1 VRVRGALICYDR
13 YVAYAAEWDLDDAV
27 LDREE
32 VEAVVAHVA
41 ALAHV
46 AAEVTCGR
54 QGLYCTFRFPV
65 AAAAEVVAALD
76 PSGELLGDDWYR
88 DLDPPSS
95 DDPEDG
101 YTVRVELLGP
111 VAGGL
116 VDDDLTAW
124 ERPAGGDAEPPDAD
138 DEPDDVDA
146 EVLDVSDDDDD
157 DDDGAC
163 LARLRAESLDNRE
176 AWPVAFAIAA
186 AIVDRLGGDLRD
198 EIDDELFELQR
209 QVPKVVV
216 NGETSAPVPVPSR
229 DEQADDEWLN

>member
-1 VRVRGALICYDR
+1 M
-13 YVAYAAEWDLDDAV
+13 AYAAEWDLDDNV

-65 AAAAEVVAALD
+65 AAAADVVAALD
-76 PSGELLGDDWYR
+76 PAGELLGDDWYR
-88 DLDPPSS
+88 DLDPPSA
-95 DDPEDG
+95 DDPEEG
-101 YTVRVELLGP
+101 YTVRIELLGP
-111 VAGGL
+111 VDGGL
-116 VDDDLTAW
+116 VDDDVTSW
-124 ERPAGGDAEPPDAD
+124 EIASADDRAD
-138 DEPDDVDA
+138 DEPEADAPGLAEPADDP
-146 EVLDVSDDDDD
+146 EEEGGGDDDEPD
-157 DDDGAC
+157 AAVC

-176 AWPVAFAIAA
+176 AWPIAFAIAA

-209 QVPKVVV
+209 QVPRVIV
-216 NGETSAPVPVPSR
+216 NGVESAPVRIPEDSAGE
-229 DEQADDEWLN
+229 DELLN

>member
-1 VRVRGALICYDR
+1 M
-13 YVAYAAEWDLDDAV
+13 
-27 LDREE
+27 
-32 VEAVVAHVA
+32 VAHVA

-54 QGLYCTFRFPV
+54 RGLYCTFRFPV

-88 DLDPPSS
+88 DLDPPDS

-111 VAGGL
+111 VDGGL
-116 VDDDLTAW
+116 VDDDLLAW
-124 ERPAGGDAEPPDAD
+124 ESTSGVDGEPDGDAEPDTEPDAD
-138 DEPDDVDA
+138 PDSSDA
-146 EVLDVSDDDDD
+146 EADDDDS
-157 DDDGAC
+157 GVC
-163 LARLRAESLDNRE
+163 MARLRAESLDNRE

-186 AIVDRLGGDLRD
+186 ALVDRLGGDLRD

-209 QVPKVVV
+209 RVPRVIASGVESSPV
-216 NGETSAPVPVPSR
+216 SMPPADAP
-229 DEQADDEWLN
+229 QAHANDDVWLN